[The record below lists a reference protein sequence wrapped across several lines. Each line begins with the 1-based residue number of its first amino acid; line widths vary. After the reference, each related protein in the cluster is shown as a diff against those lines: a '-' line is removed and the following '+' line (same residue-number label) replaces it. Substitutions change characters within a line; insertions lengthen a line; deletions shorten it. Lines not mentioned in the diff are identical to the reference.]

1 MTENAFH
8 SRMQRPQYEFVAR
21 CKLRWLGPI
30 FGAHPEIASSE
41 DYGHPVANLI
51 CGKRVPPG
59 QAYFDETAAL
69 QMFSRKARWQRG
81 GVVGDHQITAAE

>member
-1 MTENAFH
+1 MSENAFY
-8 SRMQRPQYEFVAR
+8 SRMQRPQDEFVAR
-21 CKLRWLGPI
+21 CKRRWLWAI

-69 QMFSRKARWQRG
+69 QMLSRKASW
-81 GVVGDHQITAAE
+81 